1 MKTIDCVLKLEF
13 EKFLEWEIY
22 NKENE
27 IRYDYYDYPN
37 GIEIENIIRMIP
49 NDFHISLDS
58 INIILYFL
66 SKDDESETIM
76 EILEEKSIL
85 GYLVARKGIKYLD
98 MNARWQVAVL
108 LAYFKDTKLL
118 IEMIENDEEEYV
130 RRRALLG
137 LRHLDKTSSEKLAI
151 KHLKSPY
158 EYERM
163 VAIDTLNFLSSS
175 YFNKALNIL
184 KNDTSSV
191 VQNRI
196 NNLKY

>member
-13 EKFLEWEIY
+13 EKFLEWENY
-22 NKENE
+22 NKENK

-66 SKDDESETIM
+66 SKDDESEIIM

-130 RRRALLG
+130 KIGRA
-137 LRHLDKTSSEKLAI
+137 H
-151 KHLKSPY
+151 
-158 EYERM
+158 
-163 VAIDTLNFLSSS
+163 V
-175 YFNKALNIL
+175 
-184 KNDTSSV
+184 
-191 VQNRI
+191 
-196 NNLKY
+196 

>member
-27 IRYDYYDYPN
+27 IRYEYDDYPN

-58 INIILYFL
+58 INLILYFL
-66 SKDDESETIM
+66 SKDDEREIIM

-151 KHLKSPY
+151 NHLKSPY

-184 KNDTSSV
+184 KNDTSSGC
-191 VQNRI
+191 
-196 NNLKY
+196 